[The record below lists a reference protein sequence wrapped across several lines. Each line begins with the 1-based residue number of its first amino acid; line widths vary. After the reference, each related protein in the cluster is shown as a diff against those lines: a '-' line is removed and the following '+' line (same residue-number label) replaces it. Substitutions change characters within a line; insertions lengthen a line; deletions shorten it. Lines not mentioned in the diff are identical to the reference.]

1 MAWTMMGTTILTAIA
16 TVILVILL
24 VIYARNLSKVKAR
37 FTWGLFIIALVWL
50 VEKVMS
56 LYYYVTMMDYY
67 VPEVSTQVFLLSL
80 LQTIALMVL
89 LKITWE

>member
-1 MAWTMMGTTILTAIA
+1 MAGIMTGTTILTILSSI
-16 TVILVILL
+16 ILVMLL
-24 VIYARNLSKVKAR
+24 WIYGKNLRKIQAK

-50 VEKVMS
+50 VEKVTS

-67 VPEVSTQVFLLSL
+67 VPEVSMQVFLLSL
-80 LQTIALMVL
+80 LQMFALVVL